1 MCMYVYIHVLYNVY
15 LWFLVY
21 FVLDLGREFLFSYP
35 IYWDNVLC
43 VYTQNAVELF
53 IIIASIRI
61 REACNSQSYVVIGV
75 EHSSD
80 VLCQIAIQDS
90 LYVVPMVDWK
100 RGKRGTLYT
109 MYFIVL
115 RTVYIHTQSLVP
127 GPI

>member
-1 MCMYVYIHVLYNVY
+1 MYMYILCLNVY

-35 IYWDNVLC
+35 FTGIMCY
-43 VYTQNAVELF
+43 VYIQNAVELF
-53 IIIASIRI
+53 IISASIC
-61 REACNSQSYVVIGV
+61 EACNSQSYVVIGV

-109 MYFIVL
+109 MCFIA
-115 RTVYIHTQSLVP
+115 VYTHSPWCQGLYYSL
-127 GPI
+127 